1 MPDTPEKESMTM
13 SARPEDASL
22 IEDLMQGAIDLHC
35 HSGPSVMARA
45 LNHEEALEQAA
56 AAGMRAVLFKDHYYP
71 TGPFVDVLKAAGRA
85 TRAEPVGSIVLNNS
99 VGGINPFAVEP
110 AVKTGAKVV
119 WMPTVSA
126 ANHIREGHRK
136 SLLPTKGK
144 MLQQVALSVVD
155 ARGEL
160 LDNVKQVLDIIAE
173 HDVVLSCGH
182 LHISEVWPLF
192 AEAKRRGCT
201 RLLVNHPSYTV
212 GASLS
217 DVKELV
223 GMGAWIEHSICMFIP
238 NRLKCYEGDFLQAL
252 IEAAGVD
259 RTFFG
264 SDLGQTNAPLPVEGF
279 RQIIGLCLK
288 LGYAPEDIRK
298 MVGTNAAQ
306 LAGIGANAGGA
317 AR

>member
-1 MPDTPEKESMTM
+1 MTTEADPAIVQ
-13 SARPEDASL
+13 S
-22 IEDLMQGAIDLHC
+22 LMQGAIDLHC

-45 LNHEEALEQAA
+45 LNHEQALDQAA
-56 AAGMRAVLFKDHYYP
+56 EAGMRAVLFKDHYYP
-71 TGPFVDVLKAAGRA
+71 TGPFVDVLKEAGKA
-85 TRAEPVGSIVLNNS
+85 TRAEPVGSIVLNNA

-110 AVKTGAKVV
+110 ALKCGAKVV

-144 MLQQVALSVVD
+144 MLKQVGLSAVD
-155 ARGEL
+155 ASGDL
-160 LDNVKQVLDIIAE
+160 LDNVKHVLDIIAE
-173 HDVVLSCGH
+173 HDAVLSCGH

-192 AEAKRRGCT
+192 DEAKKRGVT

-223 GMGAWIEHSICMFIP
+223 SMGAWIEHSICMFIP
-238 NRLKCYEGDFLQAL
+238 NRMKVYDDAFLKAL

-279 RQIIGLCLK
+279 RQIIGLCLS
-288 LGYAPEDIRK
+288 LGYSEEDVRK
-298 MVGTNAAQ
+298 MVSTNAAQ
-306 LAGIGANAGGA
+306 LAGIGANLN
-317 AR
+317 

>member
-1 MPDTPEKESMTM
+1 MTTNADPALVQ
-13 SARPEDASL
+13 S
-22 IEDLMQGAIDLHC
+22 LMQGAIDLHC

-45 LNHEEALEQAA
+45 LNHEQALEQAA
-56 AAGMRAVLFKDHYYP
+56 EAGMRAVLFKDHYYP
-71 TGPFVDVLKAAGRA
+71 TGPFVDVLKESGKA
-85 TRAEPVGSIVLNNS
+85 TKAEPVGSIVLNNA

-110 AVKTGAKVV
+110 ALKCGAKVV

-144 MLQQVALSVVD
+144 MLKQVGLSAVD
-155 ARGEL
+155 ARGDL

-173 HDVVLSCGH
+173 HDAVLSCGH

-192 AEAKRRGCT
+192 DEAKKRGVT

-212 GASLS
+212 GATLS

-238 NRLKCYEGDFLQAL
+238 NRMKVYDDAFLKQM

-279 RQIIGLCLK
+279 RQIIALCLS
-288 LGYAPEDIRK
+288 LGYSEEDVRK
-298 MVGTNAAQ
+298 MVSTNAAQ
-306 LAGIGANAGGA
+306 LAGIGANEP
-317 AR
+317 

>member
-1 MPDTPEKESMTM
+1 MTYAVDP
-13 SARPEDASL
+13 ARVQS
-22 IEDLMQGAIDLHC
+22 LMQGAIDLHC

-45 LNHEEALEQAA
+45 LNHEQALEQAA
-56 AAGMRAVLFKDHYYP
+56 EAGMRAVLFKDHYYP
-71 TGPFVDVLKAAGRA
+71 TGPFVDVLKEAGKA
-85 TRAEPVGSIVLNNS
+85 TRAEPVGSIVLNNA

-110 AVKTGAKVV
+110 ALKCGAKVV

-144 MLQQVALSVVD
+144 MLKQVGLSAVD
-155 ARGEL
+155 ASGDV
-160 LDNVKQVLDIIAE
+160 LDNVKHVLDIIAE
-173 HDVVLSCGH
+173 HDAVLSCGH

-192 AEAKRRGCT
+192 DEAKKRGVT

-212 GASLS
+212 GATLS

-223 GMGAWIEHSICMFIP
+223 SMGARIEHSICMFIP
-238 NRLKCYEGDFLQAL
+238 NRMKVYDDAFLKAL

-264 SDLGQTNAPLPVEGF
+264 SDLGQANAPLPVEGF
-279 RQIIGLCLK
+279 RQIIGLCLS
-288 LGYAPEDIRK
+288 LGYSEDDVRK

-306 LAGIGANAGGA
+306 LAGIGANLS
-317 AR
+317 

>member
-1 MPDTPEKESMTM
+1 M
-13 SARPEDASL
+13 STDSATIDS
-22 IEDLMQGAIDLHC
+22 LMQGAIDLHI
-35 HSGPSVMARA
+35 HSGPSVMARQ
-45 LNHEEALEQAA
+45 LNHEEALAQAA

-71 TGPFVDVLKAAGRA
+71 TGPFVDVLKEAGKAR
-85 TRAEPVGSIVLNNS
+85 TTEPLGSVVLNNA

-110 AVKTGAKVV
+110 ALKCGARIV

-136 SLLPTKGK
+136 SLLPTKSK
-144 MLQQVALSVVD
+144 MLKQVGLSAVD

-160 LDNVKQVLDIIAE
+160 LDEVKHVLDIIAE
-173 HDVVLSCGH
+173 HDAVLSCGH

-192 AEAKRRGCT
+192 DEAKKRGVT

-212 GASLS
+212 GATLS

-223 GMGAWIEHSICMFIP
+223 SMGAWIEHSVCMFIP
-238 NRLKCYEGDFLQAL
+238 NRMKVYDEAFLKAL
-252 IEAAGVD
+252 IDAAGVD

-279 RQIIGLCLK
+279 RQIIGLCLS
-288 LGYAPEDIRK
+288 LGYSEEDVRK

-306 LAGIGANAGGA
+306 LAGIGANAG
-317 AR
+317 

>member
-1 MPDTPEKESMTM
+1 MNADPQ
-13 SARPEDASL
+13 L
-22 IEDLMQGAIDLHC
+22 IDSLMQGAIDLHC

-45 LNHEEALEQAA
+45 VNHEQALEQGA

-71 TGPFVDVLKAAGRA
+71 TGPFVDVLKEAGKA
-85 TRAEPVGSIVLNNS
+85 TIAEPIGSIVLNNS

-144 MLQQVALSVVD
+144 MLKQIGLSVLD
-155 ARGEL
+155 ARGDL
-160 LDNVKQVLDIIAE
+160 LDPVKHVLDIIAE

-192 AEAKRRGCT
+192 DEAKKRGCN

-223 GMGAWIEHSICMFIP
+223 SMGAWIEHSICMFIP
-238 NRLKCYEGDFLQAL
+238 NRMKVYDEAFLKAL
-252 IEAAGVD
+252 IDAAGID

-279 RQIIGLCLK
+279 RQIIGLCLSI
-288 LGYAPEDIRK
+288 GYSPDDIRK
-298 MVGTNAAQ
+298 MVSTNAAQ
-306 LAGIGANAGGA
+306 LAGLGANTATGG
-317 AR
+317 

>member
-1 MPDTPEKESMTM
+1 MTDAVDP
-13 SARPEDASL
+13 ARVQS
-22 IEDLMQGAIDLHC
+22 LMQGAIDLHC

-45 LNHEEALEQAA
+45 LNHEQALEQAA
-56 AAGMRAVLFKDHYYP
+56 DAGMRAVLFKDHYYP
-71 TGPFVDVLKAAGRA
+71 TGPFVDVLKESGKA
-85 TRAEPVGSIVLNNS
+85 TRAEPVGSIVLNNA

-110 AVKTGAKVV
+110 ALKCGAKVV

-144 MLQQVALSVVD
+144 MLKQVGLSAVD
-155 ARGEL
+155 ASGDL
-160 LDNVKQVLDIIAE
+160 LDKVKHVLDIIAE
-173 HDVVLSCGH
+173 HDAVLSCGH

-192 AEAKRRGCT
+192 DEARKRGVT

-212 GASLS
+212 GATLS

-223 GMGAWIEHSICMFIP
+223 SMGAWIEHSICMFIP
-238 NRLKCYEGDFLQAL
+238 NRMKVYDDVFLKAL
-252 IEAAGVD
+252 IEAAGVE

-279 RQIIGLCLK
+279 RQIIGLCLS
-288 LGYAPEDIRK
+288 LGYSDEDVRK
-298 MVGTNAAQ
+298 MVSTNAAQ
-306 LAGIGANAGGA
+306 LAGIGANQG
-317 AR
+317 

>member
-1 MPDTPEKESMTM
+1 MTDAVDP
-13 SARPEDASL
+13 ARVQS
-22 IEDLMQGAIDLHC
+22 LMQGAIDLHC

-45 LNHEEALEQAA
+45 LNHEQALEQAA
-56 AAGMRAVLFKDHYYP
+56 EAGMRAVLFKDHYYP
-71 TGPFVDVLKAAGRA
+71 TGPFVDVLKEAGKA
-85 TRAEPVGSIVLNNS
+85 TRAEPVGSIVLNNA

-110 AVKTGAKVV
+110 ALKCGAKVV

-144 MLQQVALSVVD
+144 MLKQVGLSAVD
-155 ARGEL
+155 ASGDV
-160 LDNVKQVLDIIAE
+160 LDNVKHVLDIIAE
-173 HDVVLSCGH
+173 HDAVLSCGH

-192 AEAKRRGCT
+192 DEAKKRGVT

-212 GASLS
+212 GATLS

-238 NRLKCYEGDFLQAL
+238 NRMKVYDDAFLKAL

-264 SDLGQTNAPLPVEGF
+264 SDLGQANAPLPVEGF
-279 RQIIGLCLK
+279 RQIIGLCLS
-288 LGYAPEDIRK
+288 LGYSEDDVRK

-306 LAGIGANAGGA
+306 LAGIGANLS
-317 AR
+317 

>member
-1 MPDTPEKESMTM
+1 M
-13 SARPEDASL
+13 STALNTDPGLVEQ
-22 IEDLMQGAIDLHC
+22 LMQGAIDLHC

-45 LNHEEALEQAA
+45 LNHEEALAQAA
-56 AAGMRAVLFKDHYYP
+56 EAGMRAVLFKDHYYP
-71 TGPFVDVLKAAGRA
+71 TGPFVEVLKEAGKA
-85 TRAEPVGSIVLNNS
+85 TRAEPIGSIVLNNS

-110 AVKTGAKVV
+110 ALKTGAKVV

-144 MLQQVALSVVD
+144 MLKQVAISAVD
-155 ARGEL
+155 AHGDL
-160 LDNVKQVLDIIAE
+160 LDEVKHVLDLIAE
-173 HDVVLSCGH
+173 HDAVLSCGH

-192 AEAKRRGCT
+192 DEAKKRGVN

-223 GMGAWIEHSICMFIP
+223 SMGAWIEHSICMFIP
-238 NRLKCYEGDFLQAL
+238 NRMKVYDENFLKAL

-279 RQIIGLCLK
+279 RQIIGLCLS
-288 LGYAPEDIRK
+288 LGYSEEDVRK
-298 MVGTNAAQ
+298 MVSTNAAQ
-306 LAGIGANAGGA
+306 LAGLGANDA
-317 AR
+317 

>member
-1 MPDTPEKESMTM
+1 MTTEADPALVQ
-13 SARPEDASL
+13 S
-22 IEDLMQGAIDLHC
+22 LMQGAIDLHC

-45 LNHEEALEQAA
+45 VNHEQALEQAA
-56 AAGMRAVLFKDHYYP
+56 EAGMRAVLFKDHYYP
-71 TGPFVDVLKAAGRA
+71 TGPFVDVLKENGKA
-85 TRAEPVGSIVLNNS
+85 TRAEPVGSIVLNNA

-110 AVKTGAKVV
+110 ALKCGAKVV

-136 SLLPTKGK
+136 SLLPTKSK
-144 MLQQVALSVVD
+144 MLKQVGLSAVD

-173 HDVVLSCGH
+173 HDAVLSCGH

-192 AEAKRRGCT
+192 DEAKKRGVT

-212 GASLS
+212 GATLS

-223 GMGAWIEHSICMFIP
+223 SMGAWIEHSICMFIP
-238 NRLKCYEGDFLQAL
+238 NRMKVYDDAFLKAL

-279 RQIIGLCLK
+279 RQIIGLCLS
-288 LGYAPEDIRK
+288 LGYSEEDVRK
-298 MVGTNAAQ
+298 MVSTNAAQ
-306 LAGIGANAGGA
+306 LAGIGANQS
-317 AR
+317 

>member
-1 MPDTPEKESMTM
+1 MTDAVDP
-13 SARPEDASL
+13 ARVQS
-22 IEDLMQGAIDLHC
+22 LMQGAIDLHC

-45 LNHEEALEQAA
+45 LNHEQALEQAA
-56 AAGMRAVLFKDHYYP
+56 EAGMRAVLFKDHYYP
-71 TGPFVDVLKAAGRA
+71 TGPFVDVLKEAGKA
-85 TRAEPVGSIVLNNS
+85 TRAEPVGSIVLNNA

-110 AVKTGAKVV
+110 ALKCGAKVV

-144 MLQQVALSVVD
+144 MLKQVGLSAVD
-155 ARGEL
+155 ASGDV
-160 LDNVKQVLDIIAE
+160 LDNVKHVLDIIAE
-173 HDVVLSCGH
+173 HDAVLSCGH

-192 AEAKRRGCT
+192 DEAKKRGVT

-212 GASLS
+212 GATLS

-238 NRLKCYEGDFLQAL
+238 NRMQVYDDAFLKAL
-252 IEAAGVD
+252 IEAAGVE

-279 RQIIGLCLK
+279 RQIIGLCLS
-288 LGYAPEDIRK
+288 LGYSDEDVRK
-298 MVGTNAAQ
+298 MVSTNAAQ
-306 LAGIGANAGGA
+306 LAGIGANQN
-317 AR
+317 

>member
-1 MPDTPEKESMTM
+1 MTDATDP
-13 SARPEDASL
+13 ARVQS
-22 IEDLMQGAIDLHC
+22 LMQGAIDLHC

-45 LNHEEALEQAA
+45 LNHEQALEQAA
-56 AAGMRAVLFKDHYYP
+56 DAGMRAVLFKDHYYP
-71 TGPFVDVLKAAGRA
+71 TGPFVDVLKEAGKA
-85 TRAEPVGSIVLNNS
+85 TRAEPVGSIVLNNA

-110 AVKTGAKVV
+110 ALKCGAKVV

-144 MLQQVALSVVD
+144 MLKQVALSAVD

-160 LDNVKQVLDIIAE
+160 LDNVKHVLDIIAE
-173 HDVVLSCGH
+173 HDAVLSCGH

-192 AEAKRRGCT
+192 DEAKKRGVT

-212 GASLS
+212 GATLS

-238 NRLKCYEGDFLQAL
+238 NRMKVYDDAFLKAL
-252 IEAAGVD
+252 IEAAGVE

-279 RQIIGLCLK
+279 RQIIGLLLS
-288 LGYAPEDIRK
+288 LGYGDDDVRK
-298 MVGTNAAQ
+298 MVNTNAAQ
-306 LAGIGANAGGA
+306 LAGIGANQG
-317 AR
+317 

>member
-1 MPDTPEKESMTM
+1 MTEAIDP
-13 SARPEDASL
+13 ARVQS
-22 IEDLMQGAIDLHC
+22 LMQGAIDLHC

-45 LNHEEALEQAA
+45 LNHEQALEQAA
-56 AAGMRAVLFKDHYYP
+56 EAGMRAVLFKDHYYP
-71 TGPFVDVLKAAGRA
+71 TGPFVDVLKEAGKA
-85 TRAEPVGSIVLNNS
+85 TRAEPVGSIVLNNA

-110 AVKTGAKVV
+110 ALKCGAKVV

-144 MLQQVALSVVD
+144 MLKQVGLSAVD
-155 ARGEL
+155 ASGDL
-160 LDNVKQVLDIIAE
+160 LDNVKHVLDIIAE
-173 HDVVLSCGH
+173 HDAVLSCGH

-192 AEAKRRGCT
+192 DEAKKRGVT

-212 GASLS
+212 GATLS

-223 GMGAWIEHSICMFIP
+223 SMGAWIEHSICMFIP
-238 NRLKCYEGDFLQAL
+238 NRMKVYDDAFLKAL
-252 IEAAGVD
+252 IEATGVN

-279 RQIIGLCLK
+279 RQIIGLCLS
-288 LGYAPEDIRK
+288 LGYSEDDVRK

-306 LAGIGANAGGA
+306 LAGIGANLS
-317 AR
+317 

>member
-1 MPDTPEKESMTM
+1 MTTEADPALVQ
-13 SARPEDASL
+13 S
-22 IEDLMQGAIDLHC
+22 LMQGAIDLHC

-45 LNHEEALEQAA
+45 LNHEQALEQAA
-56 AAGMRAVLFKDHYYP
+56 EAGMRAVLFKDHYYP
-71 TGPFVDVLKAAGRA
+71 TGPFVDVLKESGKAIK
-85 TRAEPVGSIVLNNS
+85 AEPVGSIVLNNA

-110 AVKTGAKVV
+110 ALKCGAKVV

-136 SLLPTKGK
+136 SLLPTKSK
-144 MLQQVALSVVD
+144 MLKQVGLSAVD

-160 LDNVKQVLDIIAE
+160 LDNVKQVLDIVAE
-173 HDVVLSCGH
+173 HDAVLSCGH

-192 AEAKRRGCT
+192 DEAKKRGVT

-212 GASLS
+212 GATLS

-223 GMGAWIEHSICMFIP
+223 SMGAWIEHSICMFIP
-238 NRLKCYEGDFLQAL
+238 NRMKVYDADFLKAL

-279 RQIIGLCLK
+279 RQIIGLCLS
-288 LGYAPEDIRK
+288 LGYGEEDVRK
-298 MVGTNAAQ
+298 MVSTNAAQ
-306 LAGIGANAGGA
+306 LAGLGANQA
-317 AR
+317 

>member
-1 MPDTPEKESMTM
+1 MTTEADPAIVQ
-13 SARPEDASL
+13 S
-22 IEDLMQGAIDLHC
+22 LMQGAIDLHC

-45 LNHEEALEQAA
+45 LNHEQALEQAA
-56 AAGMRAVLFKDHYYP
+56 EAGMRAVLFKDHYYP
-71 TGPFVDVLKAAGRA
+71 TGPFVDVLKEAGKA
-85 TRAEPVGSIVLNNS
+85 TTAEPVGSIVLNNA

-110 AVKTGAKVV
+110 ALKCGAKVV

-144 MLQQVALSVVD
+144 MLKQVGLSAVD
-155 ARGEL
+155 ASGDL
-160 LDNVKQVLDIIAE
+160 LDNVKHVLDIIAE
-173 HDVVLSCGH
+173 HDAVLSCGH

-192 AEAKRRGCT
+192 DEAKKRGVT

-223 GMGAWIEHSICMFIP
+223 SIGAWIEHSICMFIP
-238 NRLKCYEGDFLQAL
+238 NRMKVYDDAFLKAL

-279 RQIIGLCLK
+279 RQIIGLCLS
-288 LGYAPEDIRK
+288 LGYSEEDVRK
-298 MVGTNAAQ
+298 MVSTNAAQ
-306 LAGIGANAGGA
+306 LAGIGANLN
-317 AR
+317 

>member
-1 MPDTPEKESMTM
+1 MTTEADPALVQ
-13 SARPEDASL
+13 S
-22 IEDLMQGAIDLHC
+22 LMQGAIDLHC

-45 LNHEEALEQAA
+45 VNHEQALEQAA
-56 AAGMRAVLFKDHYYP
+56 EAGMRAVLFKDHYYP
-71 TGPFVDVLKAAGRA
+71 TGPFVDVLKESGKA
-85 TRAEPVGSIVLNNS
+85 TRAEPVGSIVLNNA

-110 AVKTGAKVV
+110 ALKCGAKVV

-136 SLLPTKGK
+136 SLLPTKSK
-144 MLQQVALSVVD
+144 MLKQVGLSAVD

-173 HDVVLSCGH
+173 HDAVLSCGH

-192 AEAKRRGCT
+192 DEAKKRGVT

-212 GASLS
+212 GATLS

-223 GMGAWIEHSICMFIP
+223 SMGAWIEHSICMFIP
-238 NRLKCYEGDFLQAL
+238 NRMKVYDDAFLKAL

-279 RQIIGLCLK
+279 RQIIGLCLS
-288 LGYAPEDIRK
+288 LGYSEEDVRK
-298 MVGTNAAQ
+298 MVSTNAAQ
-306 LAGIGANAGGA
+306 LAGIGANQS
-317 AR
+317 